1 MTDKDLFNAINEC
14 DDSFIEETINDC
26 DKKFIEKTANKY
38 DEKFTEETTNEQ
50 TNNFN
55 NKQKEINDS
64 AITPQK
70 SFRRNEKSD
79 KPNNR
84 PSFIKRCL
92 PFTGLPLI
100 NAAAILILVL
110 AVGFGAAAATSG

>member
-79 KPNNR
+79 KPNNL
-84 PSFIKRCL
+84 S
-92 PFTGLPLI
+92 LI
-100 NAAAILILVL
+100 HI
-110 AVGFGAAAATSG
+110 